1 MADDPKEGRKRTDIL
16 SYPEEESEAQVATE
30 EKTQVKEPSM
40 YRVILLNDD
49 YTPMEFV
56 VWLLQSVFQKSAEE
70 STRIMMQ
77 VHTQGRGICGI
88 FPHDV
93 ARSKMYQVQG
103 LAEKHGH
110 PLQCTM
116 EADGV

>member
-1 MADDPKEGRKRTDIL
+1 MADDRKKTDIL
-16 SYPEEESEAQVATE
+16 NYPEEESEAQVLTE
-30 EKTQVKEPSM
+30 EKTQVKEPDM

-56 VWLLQSVFQKSAEE
+56 VWLLQTVFHKSSEE
-70 STRIMMQ
+70 STHIMMR
-77 VHTQGRGICGI
+77 VHTQGSGICGI

-116 EADGV
+116 EAYGV